1 MSPWANYTFRII
13 AWNKIGKSQPSSHSD
28 VCTTA
33 EDVPYKNPDNVVGE
47 GDKPDN
53 LVIRW
58 TVSIN
63 ICVHLIAVKLRT

>member
-13 AWNKIGKSQPSSHSD
+13 AWNKIGRSQPSAHSD

-33 EDVPYKNPDNVVGE
+33 PDVPYKNPDNVVGE
-47 GDKPDN
+47 GDRPDN

-58 TVSIN
+58 TVIK
-63 ICVHLIAVKLRT
+63 KLRCLKKNLFFL